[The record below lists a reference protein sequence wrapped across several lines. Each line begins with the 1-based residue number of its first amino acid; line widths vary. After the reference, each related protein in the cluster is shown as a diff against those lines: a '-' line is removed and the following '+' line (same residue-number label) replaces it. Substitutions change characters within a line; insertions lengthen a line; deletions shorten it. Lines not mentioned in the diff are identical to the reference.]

1 MVAKSAFTLRGLFPW
16 GATRKIRPV
25 VWSLKAQP
33 PTPASYQSATNTEPC
48 SSDRFRVARVSQA
61 IAGHG
66 TEAILPRG
74 SRSVQTESLARE
86 APLHSQWRRVMRR
99 RQGQG
104 GAGRPLAAEERREH
118 ALLRPQKESGHG
130 KLAGRLRSRRDHA
143 PGGPR
148 ARKRSRLP
156 RPAGP
161 EKAGAT
167 RDTGAD
173 HRGISCEV
181 TLQRNSATTR
191 VPNSGDE

>member
-1 MVAKSAFTLRGLFPW
+1 MARRAASTVARLGDLRAAIIRSMVAKSAFTLRGLFPW

-86 APLHSQWRRVMRR
+86 AP
-99 RQGQG
+99 
-104 GAGRPLAAEERREH
+104 
-118 ALLRPQKESGHG
+118 
-130 KLAGRLRSRRDHA
+130 
-143 PGGPR
+143 
-148 ARKRSRLP
+148 
-156 RPAGP
+156 
-161 EKAGAT
+161 
-167 RDTGAD
+167 
-173 HRGISCEV
+173 
-181 TLQRNSATTR
+181 
-191 VPNSGDE
+191 